1 MHYAGVSYPARFMT
15 ALRFMFYHQVAEMH
29 CNSSADAL
37 VDDFRSWFFFPF
49 LSLYQRQIT
58 ACHQR
63 RFPLLFFHNVS
74 MRSPQN
80 DSALSG
86 DLWGMQQ
93 RADDLSFTPTCG
105 TRRRFL
111 LKAPLASKCD
121 SSRSILIRPERLI
134 VTACHVNC
142 DHHSE
147 PWSCHVCQVGGK
159 TPTPVWVRSLKPER
173 NLPLSANKARIDQP
187 WRRHWQLIRE
197 GTSFHGYGNWSGFR
211 TDQRW
216 SPIWDVVNCNHF
228 THKYTIETNQSRILW
243 ATMVMEYWV

>member
-15 ALRFMFYHQVAEMH
+15 RTTLRFMFYHQVAEMH

-37 VDDFRSWFFFPF
+37 VDDFRSYSFSPF

-74 MRSPQN
+74 VRSPQN

-86 DLWGMQQ
+86 DLWGMWQS
-93 RADDLSFTPTCG
+93 AADLSFTPTCG

-147 PWSCHVCQVGGK
+147 PWAFHVCQEGGK

-173 NLPLSANKARIDQP
+173 NLPLP
-187 WRRHWQLIRE
+187 PTRH
-197 GTSFHGYGNWSGFR
+197 
-211 TDQRW
+211 
-216 SPIWDVVNCNHF
+216 V
-228 THKYTIETNQSRILW
+228 
-243 ATMVMEYWV
+243 